1 MWFELHR
8 EFNVISG
15 SWNQFFPPGS
25 SNSWWWQVRAI
36 REINVIYF
44 SLGDVEKKLI
54 SSVWDENNMTLEAI
68 LLCTIL
74 VHQVILKCT
83 CKSMIMV
90 RCTSFGI
97 LDSTSW
103 LSQCW
108 MQSFCLEYRSQIWF
122 NIGSLCL
129 FLLLCLSLYLSKC
142 ISLSLSVTL
151 CLSHTLFRRRYVLI
165 VCSFKMSV
173 CVCVCVW
180 EIWSV

>member
-1 MWFELHR
+1 MTSKKNWYRLFGMKIIWHWR
-8 EFNVISG
+8 P
-15 SWNQFFPPGS
+15 FF
-25 SNSWWWQVRAI
+25 
-36 REINVIYF
+36 
-44 SLGDVEKKLI
+44 
-54 SSVWDENNMTLEAI
+54 
-68 LLCTIL
+68 LCTIL